1 MNWVNQPFLA
11 GNVRSRTTN
20 GSPQASFGNGQYELK
35 LALAEPMN
43 TDSPHLISDEQQDIR
58 ALLAAM
64 HEDRLAAKEKEKRES
79 WTKYV
84 SLMIVVLAVAT
95 AIGSLKSAGF
105 GSRVILNQAKASD
118 VWAQYQAKSIKQRL
132 AEMEA
137 RTLSG
142 ADATRAAADV
152 IRYQKEEL
160 ELQAQAKAFEG
171 VRDEAS
177 RPGAPL
183 GFAIAS
189 LQIAIA
195 LASVC
200 LITKKKALWGA
211 ASLLGL
217 VGVVYLIFGLYFV

>member
-1 MNWVNQPFLA
+1 
-11 GNVRSRTTN
+11 
-20 GSPQASFGNGQYELK
+20 
-35 LALAEPMN
+35 MN
-43 TDSPHLISDEQQDIR
+43 TDSPHPITDEQHDIR
-58 ALLAAM
+58 ALLAAL

-105 GSRVILNQAKASD
+105 GSRVILNQARASD
-118 VWAQYQAKSIKQRL
+118 VWAQYQAKSVKQRL
-132 AEMEA
+132 AELEA

-142 ADATRAAADV
+142 ADATRAAGDV
-152 IRYQKEEL
+152 IRYQQEEK
-160 ELQAQAKAFEG
+160 ELQGQAKAFEG
-171 VRDEAS
+171 VRDDAS
-177 RPGAPL
+177 RHGAPL

-217 VGVVYLIFGLYFV
+217 VGLLYLIFGLYFV